1 MGLSYWQDTF
11 LANQRC
17 QLGMCLCYSVV
28 PNIRGRLDGLRRID
42 GLGQVGTE
50 GALSWRGVGHEQMG
64 ITVTSHDNC
73 LTSFDMTFNANTSNS
88 IYSDSISKPTVDAL
102 LGLNLIRAF

>member
-1 MGLSYWQDTF
+1 MRLE
-11 LANQRC
+11 
-17 QLGMCLCYSVV
+17 YSE
-28 PNIRGRLDGLRRID
+28 PNIRGRLEGLRRID
-42 GLGQVGTE
+42 GLGQVGTG